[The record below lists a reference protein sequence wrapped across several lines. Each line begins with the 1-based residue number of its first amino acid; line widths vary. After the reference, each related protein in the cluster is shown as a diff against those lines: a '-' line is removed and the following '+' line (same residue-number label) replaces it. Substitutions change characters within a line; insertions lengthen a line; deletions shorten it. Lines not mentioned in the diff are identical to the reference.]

1 MKMLKAVYYT
11 VKGIIMAMVAGGI
24 IILLTC
30 NENTY
35 DKALKECIENLCK

>member
-11 VKGIIMAMVAGGI
+11 VKGIIMATVAGGI

-30 NENTY
+30 NKDIYN
-35 DKALKECIENLCK
+35 KALKECMENLSK